1 MQYVFGGGKNKWI
14 PRFWIV
20 FVGVFLIFYGIV
32 HCTLLQIITNIA
44 IFIELIVNIDYGY
57 RFCEKQKF
65 VVLLMF
71 YHDKYH
77 IPIEKQMK
85 YFNYSII
92 VLLII
97 IAILIIF
104 CTLEAFLS
112 VIAVYSWIY
121 LIVLYVM
128 FLVFYIVVLGS
139 SILLCL
145 IWCLQLYVIKRAI
158 EKLKELISPS
168 CLFTTLEEIEK
179 MQLNSVHST
188 FPLEN
193 NIHFI
198 TSLSTEHLSRLREM
212 SKDEHSSSK
221 QESHQYT
228 LHINLLQ
235 LETALF
241 TFLLEMRAISNDWKI
256 NHIFRAV
263 TGLIIGL
270 QYLMHSITME
280 TIGDYFGLIAN
291 VFTVILYFSAIW
303 LTALLAGYVND
314 LFYRSVLYQLTRFY
328 SEDDRI
334 TYKENQEIL
343 GIITK
348 LSAMRQIEGLHY
360 AGMSMSLEKA
370 FGIGSLLVS
379 IVVVIIRFFAFH
391 NEQ

>member
-14 PRFWIV
+14 PRFWIA
-20 FVGVFLIFYGIV
+20 FFGVFLIFYGMI
-32 HCTLLQIITNIA
+32 HFTSFQIITNIA
-44 IFIELIVNIDYGY
+44 IFVELIVNIDYGY
-57 RFCEKQKF
+57 KFCEKQKF

-85 YFNYSII
+85 YFNNSII
-92 VLLII
+92 ALLVILGLLI
-97 IAILIIF
+97 LL
-104 CTLEAFLS
+104 CTLEAFVS
-112 VIAVYSWIY
+112 VVGVYSWAY
-121 LIVLYVM
+121 LVVLYIM

-145 IWCLQLYVIKRAI
+145 IWCLQLYVVKRAI
-158 EKLKELISPS
+158 ERLKELISPS

-179 MQLNSVHST
+179 MHLNSIQST
-188 FPLEN
+188 VTLAN

-198 TSLSTEHLSRLREM
+198 TSIPTEHLSRLRQM
-212 SKDEHSSSK
+212 SKEEHASSK
-221 QESHQYT
+221 KESHSYT

-270 QYLMHSITME
+270 QYLMHSMVME
-280 TIGDYFGLIAN
+280 TVGDYFGLVAN
-291 VFTVILYFSAIW
+291 IFTVILYFSAIW

-314 LFYRSVLYQLTRFY
+314 LYFRSVLYQLTRFY

-391 NEQ
+391 N